1 MSEKK
6 PVKKTEPE
14 VEPKA
19 EPNTELTPEIEALI
33 KARVEA
39 EIEAAKP
46 EDSTEEQIREEQKRK
61 EIDEW
66 LNQRVTVKLMKDSER
81 YKDDVFVGVNGKGW
95 LIKRGVPVQIPRYV
109 AMALEDSLA
118 QDEQTAML
126 IEKKTADYQRKIEN
140 IS

>member
-19 EPNTELTPEIEALI
+19 DANTELTPEIEALI

-66 LNQRVTVKLMKDSER
+66 LNQRVSVKLMKDSER

-95 LIKRGVPVQIPRYV
+95 LIKRGEHVQVPRFV

-126 IEKKTADYQRKIEN
+126 IDKKTADYQRKIEN

>member
-6 PVKKTEPE
+6 PEKKTEPE
-14 VEPKA
+14 A
-19 EPNTELTPEIEALI
+19 DANTELTPEIEALI

-46 EDSTEEQIREEQKRK
+46 ETEEQIREEQKRK

>member
-19 EPNTELTPEIEALI
+19 ELTPEIEALI

-46 EDSTEEQIREEQKRK
+46 ETEEQKRK

>member
-19 EPNTELTPEIEALI
+19 ELTPEIEALI

-46 EDSTEEQIREEQKRK
+46 ETEEQKRK
-61 EIDEW
+61 EVDEW

-95 LIKRGVPVQIPRYV
+95 LIKRGVPVQIPRFV

>member
-6 PVKKTEPE
+6 PEKKTEPE
-14 VEPKA
+14 A
-19 EPNTELTPEIEALI
+19 DANTELTPEIEALI

-46 EDSTEEQIREEQKRK
+46 ETEEQKRK

-126 IEKKTADYQRKIEN
+126 IEKKIADYQRKIEN

>member
-6 PVKKTEPE
+6 PEKKTEP
-14 VEPKA
+14 
-19 EPNTELTPEIEALI
+19 
-33 KARVEA
+33 

-46 EDSTEEQIREEQKRK
+46 ETEEQKRK

-126 IEKKTADYQRKIEN
+126 IDKKTADYQRKIEN

>member
-19 EPNTELTPEIEALI
+19 ELTPEIEALI

-46 EDSTEEQIREEQKRK
+46 ETEEQIREEQKRK

>member
-19 EPNTELTPEIEALI
+19 ELTPEIEALI

-46 EDSTEEQIREEQKRK
+46 QDSTEEQKRK

-66 LNQRVTVKLMKDSER
+66 LNQRVSVKLMKDSER

>member
-6 PVKKTEPE
+6 PEKKTEPE

-19 EPNTELTPEIEALI
+19 ELTPEIEALI

-46 EDSTEEQIREEQKRK
+46 ETEEQIREEQKRK

>member
-19 EPNTELTPEIEALI
+19 ELTPEIEALI

-46 EDSTEEQIREEQKRK
+46 ETEEQIREEQKRK

-66 LNQRVTVKLMKDSER
+66 LNQRVSVKLMKDSER

>member
-19 EPNTELTPEIEALI
+19 ELTPEIEALI

>member
-6 PVKKTEPE
+6 PEKKTEPE
-14 VEPKA
+14 A
-19 EPNTELTPEIEALI
+19 DANTELTPEIEALI

-46 EDSTEEQIREEQKRK
+46 ETEEQKRK

>member
-6 PVKKTEPE
+6 PEKKT
-14 VEPKA
+14 
-19 EPNTELTPEIEALI
+19 
-33 KARVEA
+33 
-39 EIEAAKP
+39 
-46 EDSTEEQIREEQKRK
+46 EEQKRK

-109 AMALEDSLA
+109 ALALEQSMT
-118 QDEQTAML
+118 QDEKTAML
-126 IEKKTADYQRKIEN
+126 IEQKTAEFAEKSKELTE
-140 IS
+140 